1 MAAPER
7 SDLDREGGGSK
18 GEDGGGGEGEGE
30 GEGGVKSKNVVAA
43 TATDDASLIGT

>member
-30 GEGGVKSKNVVAA
+30 GGVKSKNVVAA

>member
-18 GEDGGGGEGEGE
+18 GEDGGGGEGEG
-30 GEGGVKSKNVVAA
+30 GVKSKNVVAA